1 MKRLKKSHDSR
12 NVQINDEREY
22 KIAELENRLAEAVK
36 KEKETRAR
44 AIEMLEKYDE
54 AEEKLKG

>member
-1 MKRLKKSHDSR
+1 MQL
-12 NVQINDEREY
+12 NDEREY
-22 KIAELENRLAEAVK
+22 RIAELEGKLSESIK

-54 AEEKLKG
+54 AE